1 MSTTKKVE
9 AGSML
14 AVAALVLILIA
25 AGFGRL
31 GGPSQ
36 ANEAGNAAWSERM
49 TQQAQ
54 YLQERAAASRAADA
68 WSTRLTGLAEL
79 EGKAPAPAAPGM
91 SARAI
96 KAWSDRL
103 TGLAEYLGAGGGP
116 VSRP

>member
-68 WSTRLTGLAEL
+68 WSARLTGLAEL

-103 TGLAEYLGAGGGP
+103 TGLAEYLGAG
-116 VSRP
+116 

>member
-1 MSTTKKVE
+1 MSTTKKAE

-25 AGFGRL
+25 AGVGRI

-36 ANEAGNAAWSERM
+36 ANQAGNAAWSERM
-49 TQQAQ
+49 TEHAQ
-54 YLQERAAASRAADA
+54 YLQEQAAAARAADA

-79 EGKAPAPAAPGM
+79 EGMSPEHGAPGM

-96 KAWSDRL
+96 AAWSERL
-103 TGLAEYLGAGGGP
+103 NGLAEYYAAQK
-116 VSRP
+116 

>member
-25 AGFGRL
+25 AGFGRI

-49 TQQAQ
+49 TQQGQ
-54 YLQERAAASRAADA
+54 YLQERAAAARAADA
-68 WSTRLTGLAEL
+68 WSQRMTGLAER
-79 EGKAPAPAAPGM
+79 EGKAPAAAAAGI
-91 SARAI
+91 SDRAI
-96 KAWSDRL
+96 DAWADRL
-103 TGLAEYLGAGGGP
+103 TGLAEYYAAQK
-116 VSRP
+116 